1 MPLLTCSRL
10 IATNVVLDIALLE
23 TYKEGIEIRYA
34 DGFKRRC
41 YPVLAGLMVDYEE
54 QVLITGVKAN
64 MQCSIC
70 HVPPKEREYVT
81 KSWEF
86 RTHKSTWEQIE
97 RQRNNPAIQRDRAA
111 DEWLHPRKCF
121 AWDHSDVN
129 IHAICNN
136 VTFGAES
143 SQSRSHMTTTNY
155 NLTPS
160 SLTSITLLGSS
171 SSTPLSRWRSVPP
184 HLPQSRWQVYLQV
197 GRLFRC
203 NGRIS
208 GMIQDDEGE

>member
-10 IATNVVLDIALLE
+10 IATNVVLDIVLLE
-23 TYKEGIEIRYA
+23 TYKEGIEIRCT

-70 HVPPKEREYVT
+70 HVPPKERECVT

-97 RQRNNPAIQRDRAA
+97 CQRNNPAIQRDRAA
-111 DEWLHPRKCF
+111 DEWLHPRECF
-121 AWDHSDVN
+121 
-129 IHAICNN
+129 
-136 VTFGAES
+136 T
-143 SQSRSHMTTTNY
+143 
-155 NLTPS
+155 
-160 SLTSITLLGSS
+160 
-171 SSTPLSRWRSVPP
+171 
-184 HLPQSRWQVYLQV
+184 
-197 GRLFRC
+197 
-203 NGRIS
+203 
-208 GMIQDDEGE
+208 